1 MSQFNLSSGEA
12 QPPVQKQK
20 KVISKKMKIALG
32 AAVLLLIPILGT
44 TFAASIAVNGGSAV
58 QFGQG
63 VASVN
68 ACDTAVTI
76 GPAGDYN
83 YASDAFHLETVTISN
98 LDTIACAGKTITLR
112 AYDSST
118 STSMVISNG
127 TDTKAIKVS
136 FSGASGAATV
146 SGLNGTPD
154 YTATF
159 ATGSTGS
166 LTISLPTNKYATSS
180 AAISSSLT
188 RFTFETS

>member
-1 MSQFNLSSGEA
+1 MSQFNLNSGEA

-20 KVISKKMKIALG
+20 KAISKKMKIALG

-44 TFAASIAVNGGSAV
+44 TFAASIAVNGGSSV

-63 VASVN
+63 VASVD
-68 ACDTAVTI
+68 ACDSAVTI

-83 YASDAFHLETVTISN
+83 YGANAFHLETVTITN

-112 AYDSST
+112 AYDSAT
-118 STSMVISNG
+118 AASMVISNG
-127 TDTKAIKVS
+127 TDTNAIKVS

-146 SGLNGTPD
+146 SGLNGSPD

-159 ATGSTGS
+159 ATGSSGS
-166 LTISLPTNKYATSS
+166 LTISLPQNKYATSS

>member
-1 MSQFNLSSGEA
+1 MSQFNLSSDEA
-12 QPPVQKQK
+12 QTPTQNKK
-20 KVISKKMKIALG
+20 KVMSKKMKIALG

-44 TFAASIAVNGGSAV
+44 TFAASIAVNGGNSV

-68 ACDTAVTI
+68 ACDTSVTI

-83 YASDAFHLETVTISN
+83 YASDAFHLETVTITN
-98 LDTIACAGKTITLR
+98 LDTVSCAGKTITLR

-136 FSGASGAATV
+136 FSGAGPAATV
-146 SGLNGTPD
+146 SGLNGTVD

>member
-1 MSQFNLSSGEA
+1 MSQFNLNSGEA

-44 TFAASIAVNGGSAV
+44 TFAASIAVNGGSSV

-63 VASVN
+63 VASVD
-68 ACDTAVTI
+68 ACDSAVTI

-83 YASDAFHLETVTISN
+83 YSANAFHLETVTITN

-112 AYDSST
+112 AYDAST

-127 TDTKAIKVS
+127 TDTNAIKVS

-146 SGLNGTPD
+146 SGLNGSPD

-159 ATGSTGS
+159 ATGSSGS
-166 LTISLPTNKYATSS
+166 LTISLPQNKYATSS

>member
-1 MSQFNLSSGEA
+1 
-12 QPPVQKQK
+12 
-20 KVISKKMKIALG
+20 MKIALG

-68 ACDTAVTI
+68 ACDTSVTI

-83 YASDAFHLETVTISN
+83 YASDAFHLETVTITN
-98 LDTIACAGKTITLR
+98 LDTVSCAGKTITLR

-127 TDTKAIKVS
+127 TDPKAIKVS
-136 FSGASGAATV
+136 FSGASGAATL
-146 SGLNGTPD
+146 LNGSPD

-159 ATGSTGS
+159 STSSTTGS